1 MWAVIDFYILGGGI
15 SSDKYLEDLVT
26 TPMRG
31 IDNGEEWKLK
41 AGIYWKRDRKLF
53 TQSVIRQH
61 LHLDGS
67 VRNFPDSDRYKGLY
81 EMADEYRDFLTDI
94 DKLMLKY
101 IGLANPEHINNTPIV

>member
-1 MWAVIDFYILGGGI
+1 
-15 SSDKYLEDLVT
+15 
-26 TPMRG
+26 MRG

-81 EMADEYRDFLTDI
+81 EMADEYDFFFWWRLSRCHEER
-94 DKLMLKY
+94 KKVP
-101 IGLANPEHINNTPIV
+101 LATIC